1 MKVRI
6 VLITVT
12 AMLMMCV
19 AVSAHE
25 RKVGLLIDTECGKR
39 LADSLEQAA
48 AHQVSCAL
56 KEECAKTGYGVIVDG
71 KFYKFDKMGNKLATL
86 ILEILKTT
94 QKKAGLRVRVDGHFD
109 SYVISPTL
117 LEPID

>member
-1 MKVRI
+1 MKVRT
-6 VLITVT
+6 VLMTVT

-25 RKVGLLIDTECGKR
+25 QKVGILIDAECGKR
-39 LADSLEQAA
+39 LAGSPEQAA
-48 AHQVSCAL
+48 AHQVSCSL

-71 KFYKFDKMGNKLATL
+71 KFYKFDKMGNKLATV
-86 ILEILKTT
+86 ILKTT
-94 QKKAGLRVRVDGHFD
+94 QKKAGLRVKVDGHFD
-109 SYVISPTL
+109 SYIISPTV

>member
-1 MKVRI
+1 MKAKT
-6 VLITVT
+6 VLIAVNV
-12 AMLMMCV
+12 MLMMCV
-19 AVSAHE
+19 AVFAHE
-25 RKVGLLIDTECGKR
+25 QKVGLLIDAECGKR
-39 LADSLEQAA
+39 LADSPEKAA
-48 AHQVSCAL
+48 AHQVSCSL

-86 ILEILKTT
+86 ILKTT

>member
-1 MKVRI
+1 MKVRT

-39 LADSLEQAA
+39 LADSPEQAA
-48 AHQVSCAL
+48 AHRVSCSL

-86 ILEILKTT
+86 ILKTM

-109 SYVISPTL
+109 SYVISPAL
-117 LEPID
+117 LELIN

>member
-1 MKVRI
+1 MKVRT

-19 AVSAHE
+19 GVSAHE
-25 RKVGLLIDTECGKR
+25 RKAGLLIDTECGKR
-39 LADSLEQAA
+39 LADSPEQAA
-48 AHQVSCAL
+48 AHQVSCSL

-86 ILEILKTT
+86 ILKTT